1 MTNLE
6 VKQHNNKVFKKYSN
20 LVQKNIAREVEHL
33 SEYIEDK
40 LTTEIR
46 NGGWW
51 VYDHDRK
58 GKAVFMPHSIDKWD
72 ITPVIK
78 TNSDKVSIR
87 MRNNAT
93 NPYSGKEYIKYLIA
107 SPFNAGEKSGLT
119 ASKWKDI
126 RQTMS
131 NKLRWGIERALFAR
145 KEIK

>member
-1 MTNLE
+1 MTDLE
-6 VKQHNNKVFKKYSN
+6 VKQHNNKVFKKYSM
-20 LVQKNIAREVEHL
+20 LVQKNIEKEVEHL

-78 TNSDKVSIR
+78 TNSDK
-87 MRNNAT
+87 
-93 NPYSGKEYIKYLIA
+93 EYIKYLINT
-107 SPFNAGEKSGLT
+107 PFNAGEKSGLT
-119 ASKWKDI
+119 ASKWKAI
-126 RQTMS
+126 RKEMRETLS
-131 NKLRWGIERALFAR
+131 DNIILALRAR